1 MPLPF
6 LRVASPVQLVS
17 WLSVRAR
24 IIAITLIPVIGF
36 LANGL
41 AYVSGEHDVDRALD
55 SVKQATA
62 LADASREF
70 KSAVGAIQAA
80 ARSFAVLP
88 RPSYL
93 QTLSDAQAVA
103 TAQFITIRHLSDG
116 ADQTS
121 LDAIERTLARLQ
133 ENFTELRNEYE
144 RLGADSDTG
153 IRSKLRRAA
162 AEVERIIS
170 LDMSWLTEATAH
182 QLTESL
188 LSMRRFE
195 AAYMLDRNFD
205 DRSGFNAEFGK
216 FNKILDGVVAAEIL
230 ENPDPSNRTRLRRRL
245 RDLADV
251 GPRNREHAS
260 PASIRTRNS

>member
-1 MPLPF
+1 M
-6 LRVASPVQLVS
+6 
-17 WLSVRAR
+17 
-24 IIAITLIPVIGF
+24 IGF

-41 AYVSGEHDVDRALD
+41 TFVSGEHDVDRALG
-55 SVKQATA
+55 SVRQATA

-70 KSAVGAIQAA
+70 KSAVGDIQAA
-80 ARSFAVLP
+80 ARSFAVSP

-103 TAQFITIRHLSDG
+103 TAQFITIRHLSSG
-116 ADQTS
+116 AGQTS

-144 RLGADSDTG
+144 RLGADGDTG
-153 IRSKLRRAA
+153 IRSKLRKAA
-162 AEVERIIS
+162 AEVERIIG

-195 AAYMLDRNFD
+195 AAYMLDRNPD
-205 DRSGFNAEFGK
+205 DARASTPSSASSTRSSTA
-216 FNKILDGVVAAEIL
+216 
-230 ENPDPSNRTRLRRRL
+230 SSRRRFSKSQIVKPWATTPPPS
-245 RDLADV
+245 RP
-251 GPRNREHAS
+251 G
-260 PASIRTRNS
+260 